1 MLSSTLATFAFL
13 YYEGTDMNV
22 GAILV
27 VCPVPLPLSED
38 IPLVFSGSY
47 LHFLKISFT
56 EGMVFSTDRPT
67 T

>member
-1 MLSSTLATFAFL
+1 MLSSTLATLAFL
-13 YYEGTDMNV
+13 DYERTDMSV
-22 GAILV
+22 GALLV
-27 VCPVPLPLSED
+27 VCPVPLLLSVYD
-38 IPLVFSGSY
+38 PLVLLGLE